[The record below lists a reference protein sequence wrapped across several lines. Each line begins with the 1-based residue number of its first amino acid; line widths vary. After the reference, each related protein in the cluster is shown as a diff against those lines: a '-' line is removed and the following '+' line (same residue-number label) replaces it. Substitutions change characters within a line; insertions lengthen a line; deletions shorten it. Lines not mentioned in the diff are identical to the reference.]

1 MGGFGLNGS
10 DEEGIATRL
19 WNKFKNER
27 VSVLYSPFIIC
38 LASGTLDSHAFLHCI
53 SQDVYFLRTF
63 AQAYELAEEY
73 ADDDED
79 KEAITKLRKR
89 VLKRL
94 RNLDTLIHE
103 WGFEPPKESVCQTA
117 TVKYTE
123 FLLETAA
130 GKVGG
135 EKFPGKIV
143 TPFEKTKL
151 AAYTLSAIAPC
162 MRLYNFVSKEIL
174 ALIEPEE
181 SEHIYKKW
189 LNSLSSENFEASAGR
204 IEVMLDKL
212 SISLTGEELE
222 VVERLYHKA
231 MKLELEF
238 ILTQSVVNRTIAP
251 VSQLY
256 NSAEENL
263 IIFCDFDLTCTAIDS
278 SALLAEITIVAA
290 SKADLSDGET
300 QPSKT
305 SSSDIRMMW
314 SNLFSQY
321 IEEYEQCIESIMSNE
336 AVEGLDYEGLCKA
349 LEQISNFEKRA
360 NSRVIDSNLLRGLSL
375 TDIIRAG
382 EHLTFQDGC
391 KQFFKDLM
399 KSETCATDFHVLS
412 YCWCD
417 DLIKSAFSSGDLCVP
432 NVHSNCLVYEESIS
446 TGNIIQKMES
456 PMDKLRVFNDI
467 TKGSTNDSKPLT
479 VYIGG
484 SFGDLLSL
492 LEADFGIVFGLS
504 DSLMKLGSR
513 FGISF
518 VPLFSGL
525 VNKQRELDVS
535 GCLNRKGSSGV
546 LYTVSSWDE
555 INTFILGAKQVPPS

>member
-1 MGGFGLNGS
+1 MDLMKK
-10 DEEGIATRL
+10 GIARRL

-27 VSVLYSPFIIC
+27 VSALYSPFIIC
-38 LASGTLDSHAFLHCI
+38 LASGTLDSQTFLHCI
-53 SQDVYFLRTF
+53 SQDVYFLQAF
-63 AQAYELAEEY
+63 DQAYKLAEEY

-79 KEAITKLRKR
+79 KEAIIKLRKR

-94 RNLDTLIHE
+94 RNQDALIHE
-103 WGFEPPKESVCQTA
+103 WGFDPPKESACQTA
-117 TVKYTE
+117 TVKYTD

-162 MRLYNFVSKEIL
+162 MRLYNFISKEIL
-174 ALIEPEE
+174 ALIDPEE
-181 SEHIYKKW
+181 SKHIYKKW
-189 LNSLSSENFEASAGR
+189 LNSLSSEKFEASAGR

-212 SISLTGEELE
+212 SVSLTGEELE
-222 VVERLYHKA
+222 VVERLYHQA

-238 ILTQSVVNRTIAP
+238 ILTQSVVNRAIVP
-251 VSQLY
+251 VSQLHS
-256 NSAEENL
+256 NDEENL

-278 SALLAEITIVAA
+278 SALLAEIAIVAA
-290 SKADLSDGET
+290 SKADLSGSET
-300 QPSKT
+300 QPSQT
-305 SSSDIRMMW
+305 SSGDFRTTW

-321 IEEYEQCIESIMSNE
+321 IEEYEQCIETIMPNE
-336 AVEGLDYEGLCKA
+336 AVEGLDYEGLCRG

-360 NSRVIDSNLLRGLSL
+360 NSRLIDSNLLQGLSL
-375 TDIIRAG
+375 PDIKRAG
-382 EHLTFQDGC
+382 EHLNFQDGC

-399 KSETCATDFHVLS
+399 KSENCATDFHVLS

-417 DLIKSAFSSGDLCVP
+417 DLIKSAFSSGDLSVQ

-446 TGNIIQKMES
+446 TGNMIRKMES
-456 PMDKLRVFNDI
+456 PMDKLQVFNDI
-467 TKGSTNDSKPLT
+467 SKGSKNDSKPFT

-484 SFGDLLSL
+484 SVGDLLSL

-525 VNKQRELDVS
+525 VNNQRKLDES
-535 GCLNRKGSSGV
+535 GCLNWKGSSGV

>member
-10 DEEGIATRL
+10 DEEGIARRL

-27 VSVLYSPFIIC
+27 VSALYSPFIIC
-38 LASGTLDSHAFLHCI
+38 LASGTLDSHTFLHCI
-53 SQDVYFLRTF
+53 SQDVYFLQAF
-63 AQAYELAEEY
+63 AQAYKLAEEY

-79 KEAITKLRKR
+79 KEAIIKLRKR

-94 RNLDTLIHE
+94 RNQDALIHE
-103 WGFEPPKESVCQTA
+103 WGFDPPKESACQTA
-117 TVKYTE
+117 TVKYTD

-162 MRLYNFVSKEIL
+162 MRLYNFISKEIL
-174 ALIEPEE
+174 ALIDPEE
-181 SEHIYKKW
+181 SKHIYKKW
-189 LNSLSSENFEASAGR
+189 LNSLSSEKFEASAGR

-212 SISLTGEELE
+212 SVSLTGEELE
-222 VVERLYHKA
+222 VVERLYHQA

-238 ILTQSVVNRTIAP
+238 ILTQSVFNRTIVP
-251 VSQLY
+251 VSQLHS
-256 NSAEENL
+256 NAEENL
-263 IIFCDFDLTCTAIDS
+263 IIFCDFDLTCSAIDS
-278 SALLAEITIVAA
+278 SALLAEIAIVAA
-290 SKADLSDGET
+290 SKADLSGGET
-300 QPSKT
+300 QPSQT
-305 SSSDIRMMW
+305 SSGDFRTMW

-321 IEEYEQCIESIMSNE
+321 IEEYEQCIETIMPNE

-360 NSRVIDSNLLRGLSL
+360 NSRVIDSNLMRGLSL
-375 TDIIRAG
+375 SDIKRAG
-382 EHLTFQDGC
+382 EHLNFQDGC

-399 KSETCATDFHVLS
+399 KSENCVTDFHVLS

-417 DLIKSAFSSGDLCVP
+417 DLIKSAFSSGDLSVQ

-446 TGNIIQKMES
+446 TGNMIRMMES
-456 PMDKLRVFNDI
+456 PMDKLQVFNDI
-467 TKGSTNDSKPLT
+467 SKNDSKPFT

-484 SFGDLLSL
+484 SVGDLLSL

-504 DSLMKLGSR
+504 GSLMKLGSR

-525 VNKQRELDVS
+525 VNNQRELDEN
-535 GCLNRKGSSGV
+535 GCLNRKGSYGV